1 MYLPFYSFAAFLLKL
16 EGVQRLALVLAGCLQ
31 HRLLG
36 RLLVVDL
43 VHEVVVRRRMAALVA
58 APPRRRA
65 LIWVTAAEVH
75 LLVDVLDTW
84 SGHGMDCQVPV
95 AAVAVVGQVIDRLSF
110 HHALHLPTALG
121 FGADKSNEH
130 GASRQEQQH
139 QGHSGPD
146 GHPRH
151 LGATDRCV
159 LGKKKLAVPS
169 AVTWHAGAHI
179 SIVSFVAGGA
189 IVARVVFASANGGTA
204 VAAGVP
210 WWAGAGVS
218 IGSFLTRPA
227 VLARVCRALISGVV
241 TVHPSETIGTLA
253 QVGVDEI
260 HAVCT

>member
-16 EGVQRLALVLAGCLQ
+16 KGVQRLALVLAGCLQ

-65 LIWVTAAEVH
+65 FVGVAAAEVH
-75 LLVDVLDTW
+75 LLVDVLDAW
-84 SGHGMDCQVPV
+84 SGQGMDCQVPV

-110 HHALHLPTALG
+110 HHTVHLPATLG

-130 GASRQEQQH
+130 GASRQQQQH
-139 QGHSGPD
+139 QGHSGPH

-151 LGATDRCV
+151 LGATECCV
-159 LGKKKLAVPS
+159 LGEKKLAVPS
-169 AVTWHAGAHI
+169 AVTWHAGAHV

-189 IVARVVFASANGGTA
+189 IVARVVFASTNRGAA

-210 WWAGAGVS
+210 GWAGAGVS
-218 IGSFLTRPA
+218 VRSLLTRPA
-227 VLARVCRALISGVV
+227 VLARVCQALIAGVV
-241 TVHPSETIGTLA
+241 TVHPGETIRTLA
-253 QVGVDEI
+253 QVGVD
-260 HAVCT
+260 